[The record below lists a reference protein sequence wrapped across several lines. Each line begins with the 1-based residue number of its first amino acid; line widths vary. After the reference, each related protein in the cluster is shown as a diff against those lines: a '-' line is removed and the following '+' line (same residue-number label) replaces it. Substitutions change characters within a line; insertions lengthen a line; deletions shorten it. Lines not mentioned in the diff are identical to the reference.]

1 MRKEDTIIINVDA
14 VLVQAAITKFHRWSA
29 LNNRHLFLT
38 FLEVEK
44 LKIKLPTNL
53 VSEEGPASRFR
64 DSCHLATSS
73 HDKRFHS
80 GIFISF

>member
-1 MRKEDTIIINVDA
+1 MIVADT

-44 LKIKLPTNL
+44 FKIKVPTSL
-53 VSEEGPASRFR
+53 VSGEGQPPGSETAVILQ
-64 DSCHLATSS
+64 HPHVAE
-73 HDKRFHS
+73 RFHS
-80 GIFISF
+80 GMFISL